1 VKSRW
6 HCVAVAY
13 FFLTPGLG
21 AAELTARIVDA
32 RGALVPE
39 PVRERRVVGHAQGA
53 VHLDGPVHHLLQDAG
68 DEVLHRRDLLPRA
81 ALAFED
87 SPQIRRREQR
97 LKART
102 ERPGSRRLAL

>member
-1 VKSRW
+1 MQKRLGRSGEALAMITELAASRNPYRVRALEELAKHYE
-6 HCVAVAY
+6 HCERNY
-13 FFLTPGLG
+13 PM
-21 AAELTARIVDA
+21 
-32 RGALVPE
+32 ALE
-39 PVRERRVVGHAQGA
+39 MT
-53 VHLDGPVHHLLQDAG
+53 
-68 DEVLHRRDLLPRA
+68 RA